1 VKRGERTIKMLA
13 AALILCTSVALVGWG
28 VGKGVA
34 EEEQATATVG
44 LYQAAAPD
52 LVLDTATG
60 KLVDSQGQVLEQP
73 VDQAGTEAGRYSAA
87 GYVSAVTRS
96 VGLDVINQ
104 PIARSELVK
113 GYIIVDTQTG
123 QVVRQRVY
131 YRQPLQPTDL

>member
-1 VKRGERTIKMLA
+1 MP
-13 AALILCTSVALVGWG
+13 
-28 VGKGVA
+28 
-34 EEEQATATVG
+34 TVG

-60 KLVDSQGQVLEQP
+60 KLVDSKGQVLEQP

-96 VGLDVINQ
+96 VGLGVINQ

-123 QVVRQRVY
+123 QVVRQQVY
-131 YRQPLQPTDL
+131 YRQPLQPSDL